1 VHRHVVLEHG
11 EQVVGRASGDDD
23 VARGGGDEAFLD
35 GLVDEGEQR
44 VVVAVD
50 VEQAHRHAVDAQL
63 SPGDHL
69 KELLQSAVPT
79 HPGAR

>member
-1 VHRHVVLEHG
+1 VHGHVVLELG
-11 EQVVGRASGDDD
+11 EQVVGRAGGDDD

-35 GLVDEGEQR
+35 GIVDEGEQR

-50 VEQAHRHAVDAQL
+50 VEQAHRLAVDAQL

-79 HPGAR
+79 